1 MAKFGINDLIDIK
14 KKESGSETVDEYKE
28 IWLNPR
34 DVKPSESNFYSQEN
48 IEELADSFLAV
59 GQQQPTVLARVNGE
73 FRIVSGTD
81 GTLRISRILN
91 VGIRSMGR

>member
-14 KKESGSETVDEYKE
+14 KKESKAETVDEYKE

-48 IEELADSFLAV
+48 IEELADSFGLDQVSFSAV
-59 GQQQPTVLARVNGE
+59 AFLIALL
-73 FRIVSGTD
+73 FLHS
-81 GTLRISRILN
+81 ILP
-91 VGIRSMGR
+91 

>member
-14 KKESGSETVDEYKE
+14 KKESGSETVNAYKE

-48 IEELADSFLAV
+48 IEC
-59 GQQQPTVLARVNGE
+59 QPAN
-73 FRIVSGTD
+73 
-81 GTLRISRILN
+81 
-91 VGIRSMGR
+91 